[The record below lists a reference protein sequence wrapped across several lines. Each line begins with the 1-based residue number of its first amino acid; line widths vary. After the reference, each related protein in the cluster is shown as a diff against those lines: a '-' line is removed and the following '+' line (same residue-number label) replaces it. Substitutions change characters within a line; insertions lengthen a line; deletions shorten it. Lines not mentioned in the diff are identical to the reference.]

1 MIGGGYRSSMTS
13 RATPITYDATSQE
26 QRELWDELQS
36 SRGGAMNLIG
46 PDGALVG
53 PYNHMV
59 ASPNLG
65 RRMGD
70 LGHGV
75 RFEASVERR
84 LQELAIITVGAHW
97 RSEFEFWA
105 HGRMAIDHGIGQTIV
120 DDLAANR
127 KPTFDQDDEA
137 EVHHLAAQLV
147 STGRVDGEAYEA
159 VRQRLG
165 EQALVDLITTI
176 GYYSLICF
184 TLNAHQ
190 VPLPDGVASVWPD
203 ADM

>member
-1 MIGGGYRSSMTS
+1 MTS
-13 RATPITYDATSQE
+13 RATPITYDAATEE
-26 QRELWDELQS
+26 QRELWDELQG
-36 SRGGAMNLIG
+36 SRGGAMDLVG

-53 PYNHMV
+53 PFNHMV

-65 RRMGD
+65 RRMGE

-105 HGRMAIDHGIGQTIV
+105 HGRMATDNGIDQAVV

-127 KPTFDQDDEA
+127 EPTFDRDDEA
-137 EVHHLAAQLV
+137 EVHALAASLV
-147 STGRVDGEAYEA
+147 GTGRVDDEVYEA

-176 GYYSLICF
+176 GYYSLISL
-184 TLNAHQ
+184 TLNAHRI
-190 VPLPDGVASVWPD
+190 PLPDGVTPVWED
-203 ADM
+203 SAE

>member
-1 MIGGGYRSSMTS
+1 MTS
-13 RATPITYDATSQE
+13 RATPITYDAANEE
-26 QRELWDELQS
+26 QRELWDELQG
-36 SRGGAMNLIG
+36 SRGGAMNLVG

-53 PYNHMV
+53 PFNHML

-105 HGRMAIDHGIGQTIV
+105 HGRMATDHGIDQAVV
-120 DDLAANR
+120 DDLAAGR
-127 KPTFDQDDEA
+127 EPTFGRDDEA
-137 EVHHLAAQLV
+137 EVHRLAAQLV
-147 STGRVDGEAYEA
+147 STSRVDREAYEA
-159 VRQRLG
+159 VRDRLG

-176 GYYSLICF
+176 GYYTLICF

-190 VPLPDGVASVWPD
+190 IPLPDGVVSRWPE
-203 ADM
+203 ADE